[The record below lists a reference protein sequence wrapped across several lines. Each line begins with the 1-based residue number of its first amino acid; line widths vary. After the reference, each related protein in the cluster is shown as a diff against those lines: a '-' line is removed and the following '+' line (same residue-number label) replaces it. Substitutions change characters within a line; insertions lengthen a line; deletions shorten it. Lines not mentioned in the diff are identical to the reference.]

1 MSSNISP
8 SDQDHSR
15 PPHWLR
21 TLGFTAFAMLAFA
34 GNSVLCRLA
43 LKDETID
50 PAGYT
55 LVRLIAGAVFL
66 ALLSLIL
73 LKPSRPSQILNY
85 GNWPAA
91 MALFIYAATLSFGY
105 ISIDT
110 GAGALILFGF
120 VQLSMIL
127 IGVFRG
133 HRLAL
138 TEWAGTLLAF
148 GGLSYMLLPGSEAPE
163 LAGFVL
169 MAISGAAWGVY
180 TLIGRGSATPLAD
193 TSGNFLRSCIP
204 ALILLFYFLGDV
216 YLTERGLLL
225 AIASGALASGAG
237 YAVWYA
243 VISHL
248 RVSQAAVVQLSVPVI
263 AAVGGLLFAA
273 EPITSRFVIASLL
286 VLGGIAI
293 VTFSKKPAP
302 Q

>member
-1 MSSNISP
+1 MSS
-8 SDQDHSR
+8 

-21 TLGFTAFAMLAFA
+21 TLGLTAFAMLAFA

-66 ALLSLIL
+66 TLLSLIL
-73 LKPSRPSQILNY
+73 LKPSRPSQTLNY

-91 MALFIYAATLSFGY
+91 TALFIYAATLSFGY

-127 IGVFRG
+127 IGVSRG

-163 LAGFVL
+163 LTGFIL

-293 VTFSKKPAP
+293 VTFSKRPAP
-302 Q
+302 

>member
-1 MSSNISP
+1 MSS
-8 SDQDHSR
+8 

-21 TLGFTAFAMLAFA
+21 TLGLTAFAMLAFA

-73 LKPSRPSQILNY
+73 LKPSRPNQILNY

-91 MALFIYAATLSFGY
+91 TALFIYAATLSFGY

-127 IGVFRG
+127 IGAFRG
-133 HRLAL
+133 HRPAL
-138 TEWAGTLLAF
+138 TEWAGILLAF

-204 ALILLFYFLGDV
+204 ALILLFYSFGDV

-273 EPITSRFVIASLL
+273 EPITRRFVIASLL

-293 VTFSKKPAP
+293 VTFTKKPAR
-302 Q
+302 

>member
-1 MSSNISP
+1 MSS
-8 SDQDHSR
+8 

-21 TLGFTAFAMLAFA
+21 TLGLTAFAMLAFA

-73 LKPSRPSQILNY
+73 LKPSRPNY

-91 MALFIYAATLSFGY
+91 TALFIYAATLSFGY

-127 IGVFRG
+127 IGAFRG
-133 HRLAL
+133 HRPAL
-138 TEWAGTLLAF
+138 TEWAGILLAF

-225 AIASGALASGAG
+225 AISSGALASGAG

-293 VTFSKKPAP
+293 VTFTKKPIC

>member
-1 MSSNISP
+1 
-8 SDQDHSR
+8 
-15 PPHWLR
+15 
-21 TLGFTAFAMLAFA
+21 MLAFA

-73 LKPSRPSQILNY
+73 LKPSRPKLILNY

-91 MALFIYAATLSFGY
+91 TALFIYAATLSFGY

-127 IGVFRG
+127 IGAFRG

-148 GGLSYMLLPGSEAPE
+148 GGLSYMLLPGSEAPD

-180 TLIGRGSATPLAD
+180 TLIGRGSAAPLAD

-204 ALILLFYFLGDV
+204 ALILLFYSFGDV

-273 EPITSRFVIASLL
+273 EPITSRFVTASLL

-293 VTFSKKPAP
+293 VTFTKKPAR

>member
-1 MSSNISP
+1 M
-8 SDQDHSR
+8 
-15 PPHWLR
+15 
-21 TLGFTAFAMLAFA
+21 
-34 GNSVLCRLA
+34 
-43 LKDETID
+43 
-50 PAGYT
+50 
-55 LVRLIAGAVFL
+55 
-66 ALLSLIL
+66 
-73 LKPSRPSQILNY
+73 
-85 GNWPAA
+85 
-91 MALFIYAATLSFGY
+91 
-105 ISIDT
+105 
-110 GAGALILFGF
+110 FGF

-204 ALILLFYFLGDV
+204 ALILLFYSFGDV

-293 VTFSKKPAP
+293 VTFTKKPAR